1 MKHYYAE
8 KNMYGILVSY
18 SSFGGPG
25 RNGYTFHR
33 FDTKEARDKWVLD
46 NQYDRDGNIV
56 AGECSRRTVE
66 YNLGKN
72 FRVTPGGYCFG
83 PHNAWLL
90 PPCERQSVKIAAR

>member
-8 KNMYGILVSY
+8 YNAYGIYVSY

-25 RNGYTFHR
+25 RNGYDFRR
-33 FDTKEARDKWVLD
+33 FDTRDARDKWVLD
-46 NQYDRDGNIV
+46 NEYNGDGNSV

-72 FRVTPGGYCFG
+72 FEVTASGRCFN
-83 PHNAWLL
+83 PRFICRW
-90 PPCERQSVKIAAR
+90 

>member
-8 KNMYGILVSY
+8 HNKYGILVSY
-18 SSFGGPG
+18 ASFGGPG

-33 FDTKEARDKWVLD
+33 FDTKEARDEWVLD
-46 NQYDRDGNIV
+46 NQYDDCGNIV

-72 FRVTPGGYCFG
+72 FRVTPGGDCFG
-83 PHNAWLL
+83 PHNAWML
-90 PPCERQSVKIAAR
+90 PPCERQGIKIAER